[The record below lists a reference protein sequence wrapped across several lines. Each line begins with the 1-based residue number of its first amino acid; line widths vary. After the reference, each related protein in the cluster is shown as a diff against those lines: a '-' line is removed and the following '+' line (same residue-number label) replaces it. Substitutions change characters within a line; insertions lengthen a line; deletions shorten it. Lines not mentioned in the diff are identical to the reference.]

1 MEKHIKILYVLVI
14 VGFLSLMAQLWFQA
28 QTLNMLKIKIESIS
42 ELLFRLV

>member
-14 VGFLSLMAQLWFQA
+14 VGFLSLMAQLWLQA
-28 QTLNMLKIKIESIS
+28 DTLNQLKIKIESIS

>member
-14 VGFLSLMAQLWFQA
+14 VGFLSLMAQLWLQA
-28 QTLNMLKIKIESIS
+28 ETLNQLKIKIESIS